1 MSLSSG
7 KRQVLLG
14 FTLVPPL
21 LLLFGGYPL
30 AALITL
36 LLLQLPVVAATLYP
50 HATWFGPVLRRL
62 PTARPE
68 VWLTIDD
75 GPSGDTLAFL
85 DLLDEFQARATFF
98 MVSKRAALH
107 PDLVQAIRQRGH
119 DIGNHSETHPAASFW
134 ALPATAM
141 ARQIGNAQRT
151 LTSLSGTAP
160 RWFRAVVGH
169 ANPFVAPAL
178 AEHGLTRVSWSA
190 RGFDGVSGDVD
201 RVVARLSRGIK
212 PGAIILLHEGAAHGR
227 SVFILRR
234 VLEVIAARGLRT
246 IRATDVEPPP
256 ASY

>member
-1 MSLSSG
+1 
-7 KRQVLLG
+7 
-14 FTLVPPL
+14 L
-21 LLLFGGYPL
+21 LLIGGYPV
-30 AALITL
+30 AALTTL

-62 PTARPE
+62 PTREPA

-75 GPSGDTLAFL
+75 GPSGDTHALL
-85 DLLDEFQARATFF
+85 DLLDEFRARATFF
-98 MVSKRAALH
+98 LVSERAARH
-107 PDLVQAIRQRGH
+107 PDLVQAIHQRGH
-119 DIGNHSETHPAASFW
+119 DIGNHSETHPAARFW
-134 ALPATAM
+134 ALSAAAM
-141 ARQIGNAQRT
+141 ADQVGNAQRT

-201 RVVARLSRGIK
+201 RVVARLSKDIES
-212 PGAIILLHEGAAHGR
+212 GAIILLHEGAAHGR
-227 SVFILRR
+227 SVVILRR

-246 IRATDVEPPP
+246 LRAADVEPRT